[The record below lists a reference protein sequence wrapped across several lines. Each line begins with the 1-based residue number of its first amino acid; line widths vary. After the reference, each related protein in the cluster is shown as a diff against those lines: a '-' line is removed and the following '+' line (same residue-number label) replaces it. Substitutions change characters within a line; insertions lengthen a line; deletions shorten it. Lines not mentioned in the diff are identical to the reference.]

1 MSEGTRAMR
10 TTCARRTAAS
20 TAAARSTTRR
30 SRRNRPLAMAT
41 LALLLGAGL
50 LAGCGDKKAN
60 AATQAAA
67 RVNRDEITVHQINFV
82 LAQQRGVRP
91 EQAQA
96 AGKQVLERLIDQQL
110 TLEKADELK
119 IDRDPR
125 VLQAIEAAKRE
136 VISRAY
142 LERVADGAP
151 KPTAQE
157 VQAYYDSKPAL
168 FKDRKV
174 YNLQELAIEAKPEQI
189 EGLRAQLAQAPNIA
203 AFVETLKAQDF
214 RFGGNQAV
222 RTAEQLPLQ
231 HLDAIA
237 ALKDGQALALP
248 ATNGLQVVVV
258 LGSRSQPVAAEQARP
273 AVEQFLLNERKRK
286 LMEDDV
292 KSLRAAAKIQYM
304 GAYADG
310 AAAAATAAPV
320 NPAPATTPATEAA
333 TPAPASSAQP
343 NTGATAASA
352 SAPLGGGNISKG
364 LGLK

>member
-30 SRRNRPLAMAT
+30 NRRNRPLAMAT
-41 LALLLGAGL
+41 LALALGAGL

-142 LERVADGAP
+142 LERVAEGAP

-248 ATNGLQVVVV
+248 AANGLQVVVV

-310 AAAAATAAPV
+310 AAATATAAPV
-320 NPAPATTPATEAA
+320 NPAPATTPATPPTAEAA
-333 TPAPASSAQP
+333 TPAPA
-343 NTGATAASA
+343 GATASA

>member
-1 MSEGTRAMR
+1 MR

-20 TAAARSTTRR
+20 TTAACSSTH
-30 SRRNRPLAMAT
+30 RNRPLAVAT
-41 LALLLGAGL
+41 LALVLGTGL

-142 LERVADGAP
+142 LERVAEGAP

-168 FKDRKV
+168 FKERKV

-237 ALKDGQALALP
+237 ALKDGQALAIP
-248 ATNGLQVVVV
+248 AANGLQVVVV

-310 AAAAATAAPV
+310 AAATATAAP
-320 NPAPATTPATEAA
+320 AAATPATEAA
-333 TPAPASSAQP
+333 TPAPASSAQA
-343 NTGATAASA
+343 NIGATVAA

>member
-1 MSEGTRAMR
+1 MR

-20 TAAARSTTRR
+20 AAASVTAR
-30 SRRNRPLAMAT
+30 LAGSLATAT
-41 LALLLGAGL
+41 LALVLGAGL

-96 AGKQVLERLIDQQL
+96 AGKQALERLIDQQL

-142 LERVADGAP
+142 LERVAEGAP

-237 ALKDGQALALP
+237 ALKDGQALAIP
-248 ATNGLQVVVV
+248 AANGLQVVVV

-310 AAAAATAAPV
+310 AAATAAT
-320 NPAPATTPATEAA
+320 APATTPAPGAAPAA
-333 TPAPASSAQP
+333 TS
-343 NTGATAASA
+343 ATAAA

>member
-1 MSEGTRAMR
+1 
-10 TTCARRTAAS
+10 
-20 TAAARSTTRR
+20 
-30 SRRNRPLAMAT
+30 MAT
-41 LALLLGAGL
+41 LALVLGAGL

-142 LERVADGAP
+142 LERVGDGAP

-237 ALKDGQALALP
+237 ALKDGQALAIP
-248 ATNGLQVVVV
+248 AANGLQVVVV

-310 AAAAATAAPV
+310 AAATAAT
-320 NPAPATTPATEAA
+320 APATTPAA
-333 TPAPASSAQP
+333 TPATPPTAEAAAPAPTGAA
-343 NTGATAASA
+343 TGATAAS